1 MDLPQ
6 WIALPCLLL
15 LHILEGVVTTE
26 RRVSPSV
33 IKVGVI
39 LEQPSPDE
47 DEMVRLSFQHLNQNE
62 NILPSSRLD
71 YTVARIA
78 STDPFAA
85 VKAACSMLNTS
96 ITAIVSSTSCETS
109 LALQSLTNSFDVPH
123 MIVPGEECPSEKH
136 NSFTV
141 NVRPSLLFLSEAA
154 LDLVWKLG
162 WEGVCIFYDS
172 ESAYKNVQ
180 QFLHLAAQS
189 EERKPLEVT
198 LYRVDASEPSGG
210 ALGIINI
217 LHKAKD
223 SDVKHMIAFCDRTQ
237 SMKLIRQAARFGMA
251 VGKYQ
256 WIITTQ
262 DWDMLVDDEPEGFT
276 TTSGDISEEDG
287 MRFLN
292 GSEGIITLMKQQV
305 KVQTQ
310 PPDFYGAWQI
320 LYPDIDREEDANA
333 TYLSPGYLNTVQ
345 FKAAYMYDAVRVLAV
360 ALDEQ
365 VERDKYIE
373 PENQHCYDN
382 KPKSWKGGTRLR
394 KMLHRMETTGLM
406 GRIRF
411 NHSGVNDEMA
421 VDVIT
426 VESSRNQT
434 KAWKIGTWDPENRLN
449 LVKTPFTRSFEAFIT
464 NNTTFRI
471 VTVVE
476 APFVNRDETVNGH
489 KYSGFCIDMLELI
502 ADEMN
507 AKYELYLVPDGNYG
521 GKNEDGTWNGLIGEV
536 YYGRA
541 DLAVAGMVINSDREE
556 VVDFTKPYMN
566 YGVGILMQKPQKKTN
581 VFAFLEPL
589 HIQVWGCVLASL
601 FVVGVLIYIVDRL
614 SPYSSFRRENSPNQD
629 AFDLKNSMWFAFASC
644 MQQGGDTSPL
654 SISGRVLSAFWWF
667 FALIITATYT
677 ANLAAFLTVTR
688 MENPINSLEDLAMQ
702 KSVVYGT
709 IVNSSLHRFFEKR
722 KHQGIYE
729 RMWNFMSTSKIN
741 PWVPNAEAG
750 YKRVQTEDYA
760 FFWDAPIL
768 DYIKQ
773 KECNVMTVGKPF
785 NLKGY
790 GIATPRGL
798 PWRDEISMV
807 ILRLQEKGILEE
819 LRKKWFDRESSC
831 AEDTVIMS
839 SNRGAADINLDQI
852 AGAFYVLI
860 IGAVLSFVVVII
872 EHIWHKPSFYKKR
885 EKEAGRTTLDW
896 SDKLPPRET
905 RNNGLSNIENC
916 SSNKHLVIQEN
927 DSFAL
932 TPLRPNPWS
941 TTTILSVP
949 SEATENSC

>member
-1 MDLPQ
+1 MEIPQ
-6 WIALPCLLL
+6 WIALTCLLL
-15 LHILEGVVTTE
+15 MYILEGVVTSE
-26 RRVSPSV
+26 RRVFPSV

-39 LEQPSPDE
+39 LEQPSSDE
-47 DEMVRLSFQHLNQNE
+47 DEMIRLSFQHINQNG
-62 NILPSSRLD
+62 NILPSTRLD

-85 VKAACSMLNTS
+85 VKAACSMLNT
-96 ITAIVSSTSCETS
+96 TVAALVSSTSCETS
-109 LALQSLTNSFDVPH
+109 LALQSLANSFDVPH
-123 MIVPGEECPSEKH
+123 IIVPGEECLSEKH

-141 NVRPSLLFLSEAA
+141 NVRPSQVYLSEAV
-154 LDLVWKLG
+154 LDLVWWLK
-162 WEGVCIFYDS
+162 WKSVSMFYDS

-198 LYRVDASEPSGG
+198 LYRVDDRDPASG
-210 ALGIINI
+210 ALGMINI

-223 SDVKHMIAFCDRTQ
+223 SDVQHMITFCDRAQ
-237 SMKLIRQAARFGMA
+237 SMRLIRQAARFGMA

-262 DWDMLVDDEPEGFT
+262 DWDMMGDGEPGSFT
-276 TTSGDISEEDG
+276 TAGGDISEEEG

-305 KVQTQ
+305 KVQTHPLQ
-310 PPDFYGAWQI
+310 FYSAWQM
-320 LYPDIDREEDANA
+320 LYPDIDREEDANS
-333 TYLSPGYLNTVQ
+333 TYLSPGYLNTIQ

-360 ALDEQ
+360 ALNEQ

-373 PENQHCYDN
+373 PEIQHCYDN
-382 KPKSWKGGTRLR
+382 KPKSWKGGIRLR
-394 KMLHRMETTGLM
+394 KMLHRTETTGLM
-406 GRIRF
+406 GRMRF
-411 NHSGVNDEMA
+411 NHSSLNDEIA

-426 VESSRNQT
+426 LESGRNQT
-434 KAWKIGTWDPENRLN
+434 KAWKIGGWDPENRLN
-449 LVKTPFTRSFEAFIT
+449 LVKTPFSRGFAAFIS

-476 APFVNRDETVNGH
+476 APFVNRDETVNGY

-502 ADEMN
+502 AKELN
-507 AKYELYLVPDGNYG
+507 LKYELYLVPDGNYG
-521 GKNEDGTWNGLIGEV
+521 GKNDDGTWNGLIGEV

-556 VVDFTKPYMN
+556 VVDFTKPFMN
-566 YGVGILMQKPQKKTN
+566 YGVGILMQKPKKKAN
-581 VFAFLEPL
+581 IFAFLEPL
-589 HIQVWGCVLASL
+589 HIKVWGCVLASL

-614 SPYSSFRRENSPNQD
+614 SPYSSFRRENSPNPE

-688 MENPINSLEDLAMQ
+688 MENPINSLEDLATQ
-702 KSVVYGT
+702 KTVVYGT
-709 IVNSSLHRFFEKR
+709 ILNSSLHDFFEKR
-722 KHQGIYE
+722 KNQGIYE
-729 RMWNFMSTSKIN
+729 KMWNFMSTSKID

-773 KECNVMTVGKPF
+773 EECDVMTVGKPF

-790 GIATPRGL
+790 GIATPRGV

-807 ILRLQEKGILEE
+807 ILKMQERGELEE

-831 AEDTVIMS
+831 LDETDSMNTKHRAA
-839 SNRGAADINLDQI
+839 RADINLDQI

-860 IGAVLSFVVVII
+860 IGAVLSFVVVIV
-872 EHIWHKPSFYKKR
+872 EHVWHKPSFYKKR
-885 EKEAGRTTLDW
+885 EKETGRTTLDW

-916 SSNKHLVIQEN
+916 SSNKHLVVQEN

-941 TTTILSVP
+941 TTTT
-949 SEATENSC
+949 TENSC